1 MKCELSFSVGTHLD
15 SVGKFYKDQLM
26 KELPSI

>member
-1 MKCELSFSVGTHLD
+1 MKCELFSVGTHLN